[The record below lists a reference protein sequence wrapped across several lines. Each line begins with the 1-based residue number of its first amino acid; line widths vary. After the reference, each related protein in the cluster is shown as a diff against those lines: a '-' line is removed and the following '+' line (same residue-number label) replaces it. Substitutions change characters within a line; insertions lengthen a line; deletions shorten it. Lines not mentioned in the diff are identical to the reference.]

1 MNLNFTE
8 VDNLGN
14 GDYFDV
20 NGYQSNNYWETAN
33 PKVETQAPKKKKVS
47 YDDILN
53 SLNLV
58 VNKNGVL
65 QYMSAN
71 PNAGKQQ
78 QQQQYSQQYR
88 QQYSQ
93 QYSQQNSQQYN
104 QQQQPQYNQQQQQTK
119 VIKGKPLDPQVKN
132 SAIFN
137 KYFKDYKDPNAEQV
151 QEVKVPQTMEEYR
164 QMVLEERMRRIQERN
179 RIAQIKSTKMLYESN
194 NGNIGSNNVRN
205 NGNIN
210 ASKNN
215 LRMMKFG

>member
-14 GDYFDV
+14 GDNFDV

-33 PKVETQAPKKKKVS
+33 PKVEKKKKVS

-65 QYMSAN
+65 QYMSAK
-71 PNAGKQQ
+71 PNAGNQEQQKQTQHNQQKQPQQYIQQ
-78 QQQQYSQQYR
+78 QNQQKQPQYSQQ
-88 QQYSQ
+88 
-93 QYSQQNSQQYN
+93 
-104 QQQQPQYNQQQQQTK
+104 QQPQQTK

-132 SAIFN
+132 SSIFN

-151 QEVKVPQTMEEYR
+151 QEVKVPQTIEEYKK
-164 QMVLEERMRRIQERN
+164 MVLEERIRRIQERN

-194 NGNIGSNNVRN
+194 NGNIGSNNIRN
-205 NGNIN
+205 NGNIH

>member
-14 GDYFDV
+14 GDNFDV

-33 PKVETQAPKKKKVS
+33 PKVEKKKKIN

-65 QYMSAN
+65 QYMSVN
-71 PNAGKQQ
+71 PNGG
-78 QQQQYSQQYR
+78 
-88 QQYSQ
+88 
-93 QYSQQNSQQYN
+93 N
-104 QQQQPQYNQQQQQTK
+104 QESQQPQYNQQQQYGQQQTK
-119 VIKGKPLDPQVKN
+119 VSKGKPLDPQVKN
-132 SAIFN
+132 SSIFN

-151 QEVKVPQTMEEYR
+151 QEVKVPQTMEEYKK
-164 QMVLEERMRRIQERN
+164 MVLEERMRRIQERN

-194 NGNIGSNNVRN
+194 NGNIGNNNVRN
-205 NGNIN
+205 NAPIR

>member
-14 GDYFDV
+14 GDNFDV

-33 PKVETQAPKKKKVS
+33 PKVEKKKKVS

-65 QYMSAN
+65 QYMSSK
-71 PNAGKQQ
+71 PNAG
-78 QQQQYSQQYR
+78 
-88 QQYSQ
+88 
-93 QYSQQNSQQYN
+93 N
-104 QQQQPQYNQQQQQTK
+104 QEQQQPQYSQQQATQSQYNQQPQYSQQKQPSQTK
-119 VIKGKPLDPQVKN
+119 VIKGKPLEPEVKN

-179 RIAQIKSTKMLYESN
+179 RIAQIKSTKMLYETN
-194 NGNIGSNNVRN
+194 NGNIGSNNIRN
-205 NGNIN
+205 NGNIH

>member
-65 QYMSAN
+65 QYMSVN
-71 PNAGKQQ
+71 PNGDNQEQQ
-78 QQQQYSQQYR
+78 SQYT
-88 QQYSQ
+88 
-93 QYSQQNSQQYN
+93 
-104 QQQQPQYNQQQQQTK
+104 QQPQQTK
-119 VIKGKPLDPQVKN
+119 VIKGKPLEPEVKN
-132 SAIFN
+132 SFIFN

-164 QMVLEERMRRIQERN
+164 QMVLEERIKRIQERN
-179 RIAQIKSTKMLYESN
+179 RIAQIKSTKMLYETN
-194 NGNIGSNNVRN
+194 NGYIGNNVRN
-205 NGNIN
+205 NAPIR

>member
-14 GDYFDV
+14 GEHFDV

-33 PKVETQAPKKKKVS
+33 SKVEKKKIN

-65 QYMSAN
+65 QYMSAK
-71 PNAGKQQ
+71 PNGGNQEQQ
-78 QQQQYSQQYR
+78 QPQYSQQK
-88 QQYSQ
+88 QP
-93 QYSQQNSQQYN
+93 QYSQQNQQQYN
-104 QQQQPQYNQQQQQTK
+104 QQQPQQTK

-132 SAIFN
+132 SSIFN

-151 QEVKVPQTMEEYR
+151 QEVKVPQTMEEYKK
-164 QMVLEERMRRIQERN
+164 MVLEERMRRIQERN

-194 NGNIGSNNVRN
+194 NGNIGSNNIRN
-205 NGNIN
+205 NGNIH

>member
-8 VDNLGN
+8 VDNLGDGN
-14 GDYFDV
+14 NFDV

-33 PKVETQAPKKKKVS
+33 PKVETKKKIN
-47 YDDILN
+47 YDDILK

-65 QYMSAN
+65 QYMSAK
-71 PNAGKQQ
+71 PNGVNQEQ
-78 QQQQYSQQYR
+78 PQYTQQQQYG
-88 QQYSQ
+88 
-93 QYSQQNSQQYN
+93 
-104 QQQQPQYNQQQQQTK
+104 QQTK

-151 QEVKVPQTMEEYR
+151 QEVKVPQTMEEYKK
-164 QMVLEERMRRIQERN
+164 MVLEERIRRIQERN

-194 NGNIGSNNVRN
+194 NGNIGNNNVRN
-205 NGNIN
+205 NAPIR

>member
-14 GDYFDV
+14 GEHFDV

-65 QYMSAN
+65 QYMSVN
-71 PNAGKQQ
+71 PNAGNQEQQ
-78 QQQQYSQQYR
+78 PQYSQKQQYSQQ
-88 QQYSQ
+88 
-93 QYSQQNSQQYN
+93 
-104 QQQQPQYNQQQQQTK
+104 PQQTK

-137 KYFKDYKDPNAEQV
+137 KYFKDYKDPNAEPV

>member
-65 QYMSAN
+65 QYMSVN
-71 PNAGKQQ
+71 PNGHEEEQQ
-78 QQQQYSQQYR
+78 SQYT
-88 QQYSQ
+88 
-93 QYSQQNSQQYN
+93 
-104 QQQQPQYNQQQQQTK
+104 QQPPQTK
-119 VIKGKPLDPQVKN
+119 VIKGKPLEPQVKN
-132 SAIFN
+132 SFIFN
-137 KYFKDYKDPNAEQV
+137 KYFKDYKDPNAEQI
-151 QEVKVPQTMEEYR
+151 QEVKVPQTIEEYR
-164 QMVLEERMRRIQERN
+164 QMVLEERIKRIQERN
-179 RIAQIKSTKMLYESN
+179 RIAQIKSTKMLYETN
-194 NGNIGSNNVRN
+194 NGYIGNNVRN
-205 NGNIN
+205 NAPIR

>member
-14 GDYFDV
+14 GDNFDV

-33 PKVETQAPKKKKVS
+33 PKVETQATKKKKVS
-47 YDDILN
+47 FDDILN

-65 QYMSAN
+65 QYMSAK
-71 PNAGKQQ
+71 PNADNQEQSQPQYSQQKQPQ
-78 QQQQYSQQYR
+78 YSQQQYSQQ
-88 QQYSQ
+88 
-93 QYSQQNSQQYN
+93 N
-104 QQQQPQYNQQQQQTK
+104 QQQQTK

-137 KYFKDYKDPNAEQV
+137 KYFKDYKDPNIEYN
-151 QEVKVPQTMEEYR
+151 EPKKPQTIEEYN
-164 QMVLEERMRRIQERN
+164 QMILDERIRRIKERQ
-179 RIAQIKSTKMLYESN
+179 RISQIKSTKMLFEN
-194 NGNIGSNNVRN
+194 NNNIQ
-205 NGNIN
+205 

-215 LRMMKFG
+215 LRMMKFN

>member
-14 GDYFDV
+14 GDHFDV

-33 PKVETQAPKKKKVS
+33 PKVEKKKKVS

-65 QYMSAN
+65 QYMSVN
-71 PNAGKQQ
+71 SNAGNQEQPQPHYNK
-78 QQQQYSQQYR
+78 QQYSQQP
-88 QQYSQ
+88 QPQYNKQ
-93 QYSQQNSQQYN
+93 QYSQQN
-104 QQQQPQYNQQQQQTK
+104 QQTK
-119 VIKGKPLDPQVKN
+119 VIKGKPLEPEVKN
-132 SAIFN
+132 SSIFN

-205 NGNIN
+205 NGNIH